1 MRMRRAMFP
10 SAAALLLGCTPASSA
25 STQGGG
31 ATLRPTCGPA
41 DEPAVLLEVAASAAE
56 HPRFRL
62 RVNGTLGEVAGRG
75 YEVRGAEGEA
85 AFADWC
91 DAADC
96 RPAPS
101 TPVTTATF
109 GPLRADSAVA
119 VRLRSATPDGRP
131 FTWSGIAAWHP
142 QTMMC
147 G

>member
-1 MRMRRAMFP
+1 MFLAA
-10 SAAALLLGCTPASSA
+10 AAALLLGCTPASSA

-41 DEPAVLLEVAASAAE
+41 DEPAVLLEVAALAAPS
-56 HPRFRL
+56 PRFRL
-62 RVNGTLGEVAGRG
+62 RVNGTLGELAGRS
-75 YEVRGAEGEA
+75 YAVRGAEGEA

-91 DAADC
+91 DATDC
-96 RPAPS
+96 RSVPS
-101 TPVTTATF
+101 RAATTATF

-119 VRLRSATPDGRP
+119 VRLRTATPEGRP

>member
-1 MRMRRAMFP
+1 MRRAMFAP
-10 SAAALLLGCTPASSA
+10 AAAALLLGCPPAFSA
-25 STQGGG
+25 SMQDGG

-41 DEPAVLLEVAASAAE
+41 DEPAVLLEVAAFAAE

-62 RVNGTLGEVAGRG
+62 RVNGTLGELAGRS

-91 DAADC
+91 DRAEC
-96 RPAPS
+96 RTAPS
-101 TPVTTATF
+101 ATATTATF

-119 VRLRSATPDGRP
+119 VRLRTARPDGRP
-131 FTWSGIAAWHP
+131 FTWSGVAVWHP

>member
-1 MRMRRAMFP
+1 MSGRTW
-10 SAAALLLGCTPASSA
+10 LLLVVCVLIGCTPASSA

-41 DEPAVLLEVAASAAE
+41 DEPAVLLEVAAPAAPS
-56 HPRFRL
+56 PRFRL
-62 RVNGTLGEVAGRG
+62 RVNGTVGELAGRS

-91 DAADC
+91 DATDC
-96 RPAPS
+96 RTASPTTA
-101 TPVTTATF
+101 TTATF

-119 VRLRSATPDGRP
+119 VRLRTATPEGWP
-131 FTWSGIAAWHP
+131 FTWSGVATWHS